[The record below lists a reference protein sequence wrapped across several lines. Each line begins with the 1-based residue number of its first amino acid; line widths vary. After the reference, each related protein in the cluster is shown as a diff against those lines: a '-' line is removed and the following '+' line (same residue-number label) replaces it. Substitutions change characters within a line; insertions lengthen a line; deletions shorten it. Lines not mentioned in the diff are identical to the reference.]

1 MSVTAPQTNIVFVD
15 LAPDMAPG
23 AVERLRLR
31 QRQRG
36 VLATGFYKLRLVT
49 HLDVSRADVDQA
61 ITILR
66 GAL

>member
-31 QRQRG
+31 QRG
-36 VLATGFYKLRLVT
+36 ALATGFYKLRLVT